1 MIVKERYY
9 KVNAQV
15 FEKLAKKWYRKKK
28 SWKWLNLLFWFF
40 ILLGVAAIVNT
51 IVHILEPESLS
62 NPDIVLTFA
71 LCGSIFAFLP
81 FMFAYI
87 TKSQAIRRV
96 GKPYSAMRKIFLYT
110 NYSGLQF
117 GYHDHYEFKKPQSAI
132 VNQISYPNIH
142 HVEVNEADHM
152 VTVIGK
158 TERVEYEDMITGR
171 TRFEFTKGQF
181 GDMASFSFFDGFEDI
196 QAFYDE
202 LKAHDVKI
210 EFV

>member
-1 MIVKERYY
+1 MKERYY
-9 KVNAQV
+9 KVDEEA
-15 FEKLAKKWYRKKK
+15 FKKLTKKWYRKKK

-51 IVHILEPESLS
+51 IVHILEPESIS

-71 LCGSIFAFLP
+71 LCGSIFAFVP
-81 FMFAYI
+81 FMFAYV

-96 GKPYSAMRKIFLYT
+96 GKPYTAMRDIFLYT

-117 GYHDHYEFKKPQSAI
+117 GYHDRYDFKEAESAI
-132 VNQISYPNIH
+132 VNQISYTNIH
-142 HVEVNEADHM
+142 HVEVNETEHM
-152 VTVIGK
+152 VTVIGT
-158 TERVEYEDMITGR
+158 TELVEYENLITGR
-171 TRFEFTKGQF
+171 TRFEFTSGQF
-181 GDMASFSFFDGFEDI
+181 GDMASFSFFNCFEDI

-210 EFV
+210 EFI